1 MFAAHANKNA
11 TVATGGTWTPAS
23 LATLPAGWWDF
34 SDESTITLA
43 SGSFAAGGP
52 ISAIANK
59 GSGASSAIQAT
70 SAKQPAYSR
79 TAFNGAKS
87 GATFNYTNAQMLTIA
102 SGMPT
107 GTTATTVFGVAS
119 ATTSTLSF
127 PCVLFRGTSGLTGAS
142 AALEYPATTNWGYSI
157 WGTANN
163 SGITGINTPAVI
175 SGSADL
181 TDNLRVYVNGT
192 QASTAS
198 ATGMNISGT
207 SGVVGAVSDGFT
219 QGYWAGSI
227 AETLIL
233 GYLAS
238 TSDRQKVEG
247 YLAWKWGLQANLPA
261 GHPYKSS
268 AP

>member
-43 SGSFAAGGP
+43 SGSFAA
-52 ISAIANK
+52 
-59 GSGASSAIQAT
+59 ASSAIQAT

-142 AALEYPATTNWGYSI
+142 AALDFEYPATTNWGYSL
-157 WGTANN
+157 WA
-163 SGITGINTPAVI
+163 TP
-175 SGSADL
+175 L
-181 TDNLRVYVNGT
+181 PL
-192 QASTAS
+192 
-198 ATGMNISGT
+198 
-207 SGVVGAVSDGFT
+207 
-219 QGYWAGSI
+219 
-227 AETLIL
+227 
-233 GYLAS
+233 LA
-238 TSDRQKVEG
+238 DRQT
-247 YLAWKWGLQANLPA
+247 
-261 GHPYKSS
+261 
-268 AP
+268 